1 MVSITKIKIL
11 TTFTSYQNSLMKFI
25 KTYLFIIIGAVVLFT
40 ANTDSLNTPYTYIV
54 GVAIIM
60 FGLFNLSKN
69 LKSNS
74 ERHNKDQENEF

>member
-1 MVSITKIKIL
+1 
-11 TTFTSYQNSLMKFI
+11 MKFI

>member
-1 MVSITKIKIL
+1 
-11 TTFTSYQNSLMKFI
+11 MKFI
-25 KTYLFIIIGAVVLFT
+25 KTYLFIIIGAAVLFT